1 MAYFSN
7 SEMKRRA
14 RRAGELMR
22 RDGLDA
28 LMVTGDFSASMNYFY
43 LSGHNPRDYQSNF
56 SRPHIMILT
65 QDGRAALLVYGVNFE
80 NAQEESWVSD
90 VRKYAPP
97 FSGEALVDPIQDL
110 GLVNARIG
118 AELGVDQRLWIPY
131 LEFQRLQRALP
142 SASFVDGSKTLW
154 DLRMIKSAEEIEY
167 IRYADGINGRALARM
182 FAATKAG
189 DTEHDVMRRT
199 ASYMADEGANRPP
212 HTQIL
217 VVSEAKAKA
226 KGHRSRMLGP
236 SDDVLE
242 EGHMLFVDAGAV
254 YNGYWG
260 EFNRMGVVGQPTPRQ
275 LDNHRKIRAIV
286 MGSTLEAIKPGN
298 TYRQVIKHMVKLY
311 NKQGLGEDQYWNYI
325 GPPFMHLC
333 HGIGLNGS
341 EPPFVRLDSED
352 VLQPGMV
359 MSLEAYLRDDGVTYG
374 SEEDVAV
381 TEDGCEILSETD
393 KGLYIIG
400 TDEIVG

>member
-1 MAYFSN
+1 MTYFSWAD
-7 SEMKRRA
+7 MDRRTQ
-14 RRAGELMR
+14 RAMELMK

-28 LMVTGDFSASMNYFY
+28 LMVSGDFSASMNYFY
-43 LSGHNPRDYQSNF
+43 LSGHMPRDYQSNF
-56 SRPHIMILT
+56 SRPHLMILT
-65 QDGRAALLVYGVNFE
+65 QDGRALLLVYGINEE
-80 NAQEESWVSD
+80 NAKETSWVED

-97 FSGEALVDPIQDL
+97 FSGEALVEPLRDL
-110 GLVNARIG
+110 GLAGARIG
-118 AELGVDQRLWIPY
+118 AELGVDQRLWLPY
-131 LEFQRLQRALP
+131 LEFRRLEKALP
-142 SASFVDGSKTLW
+142 QAEFVDGSHTLW
-154 DLRMIKSAEEIEY
+154 DLRMIKSAEEIAY
-167 IRYADGINGRALARM
+167 IREADGINHRALSRM
-182 FAATKAG
+182 FADTKEG
-189 DTEHDVMRRT
+189 DTEMDVMTKTT
-199 ASYMADEGANRPP
+199 AYMVEEGANRPP

-236 SDDVLE
+236 STDRLE
-242 EGHMLFVDAGAV
+242 RGHTLFVDSGAI

-275 LDNHRKIRAIV
+275 LDNHRKIREVVIRS
-286 MGSTLEAIKPGN
+286 STEAIKPGN
-298 TYRQVIKHMVKLY
+298 TYREVIEYMVKLY
-311 NKQGLGEDQYWNYI
+311 NEQGLGEDQYWNYI
-325 GPPFMHLC
+325 GPPYMHLC

-341 EPPFVRLDSED
+341 EPPFVRMDSKD

-381 TEDGCEILSETD
+381 TEDGCEILSEID

-400 TDEIVG
+400 TTEQVG